1 MWRRLIPRSSLGHLA
16 PARLASRFR
25 GLSINSRRSLHRSTR
40 AQAPAIRDTNRD
52 GLFRYTSGRWLINE
66 KHQLEQR
73 FVKFDIDSLC
83 SQAVSLFSSATKC
96 VCIVK
101 LEGNFNKAFLLT
113 MDDGNEVIAKIPCPN
128 AGTPSL
134 TTASEVATLMF
145 LHSCTSIQVPKV
157 LAWSSDPANPVG
169 TEYIFMEKIRGIAL
183 AERWETMN
191 TLDRYKIIDQVIE
204 MEKVLE
210 SLKFPAYGGLY
221 LRESAPQGYHHY
233 PLPRDLDPAEL
244 FCVGP
249 FCDRPIW
256 NPGIANRHKPV
267 SNAVPRASFSEF
279 ALSIPQR
286 ELDIIMDSK
295 PEVQDCLSRFDES
308 QSLNEYTDLL
318 QKAKAILPFISRH
331 PSVEESADPVLWH
344 TDLHLGNI
352 FVSADD
358 PTIIHGIIDWQSA
371 QIFPLFIQTQF
382 PDFLRPPKNY
392 IPGTDIP
399 SLPDNFE
406 ELDSEEKEQA
416 IRDKTLASQSKY
428 YEMSCLGFNK
438 RVYNAMSLDRR
449 LWEPFTCCQLPLNG
463 SLVPLRNCLI
473 RISQDWAL
481 LGLPGSPPFM
491 FSDEELKI
499 HKDQVVLYQD
509 MVYLW
514 DIVKTQL
521 RTDASGWVS
530 NELWEITKNL
540 NKNLFA
546 MYIES
551 MSEELSPHAAS
562 RKWPFP
568 PEGS

>member
-1 MWRRLIPRSSLGHLA
+1 MTVSKDID
-16 PARLASRFR
+16 
-25 GLSINSRRSLHRSTR
+25 
-40 AQAPAIRDTNRD
+40 QDE
-52 GLFRYTSGRWLINE
+52 LFRYTSGRWLINE
-66 KHQLEQR
+66 KDQLEQR

-83 SQAVSLFSSATKC
+83 RQAVSLFSTATEC

-101 LEGNFNKAFLLT
+101 MEGNFNKAFLLT
-113 MDDGNEVIAKIPCPN
+113 MDDGSEVIAKIPCPN

-134 TTASEVATLMF
+134 TTASEVATLTF
-145 LHSCTSIQVPKV
+145 LRSRTSIRVPKV

-204 MEKVLE
+204 MEKELE
-210 SLKFPAYGGLY
+210 SMKFPAYGCLF
-221 LRESAPQGYHHY
+221 LRESAPQRYQHY

-256 NPGIANRHKPV
+256 NPGFAKRHRPV
-267 SNAVPRASFSEF
+267 SNVVSRASSLEF

-308 QSLNEYTDLL
+308 QSLNEYADLL
-318 QKAKAILPFISRH
+318 QKTKAVLPHISRH

-358 PTIIHGIIDWQSA
+358 PTTIDGIIDWHSR
-371 QIFPLFIQTQF
+371 IFLG
-382 PDFLRPPKNY
+382 PPKNY

-399 SLPDNFE
+399 GLPDNFE
-406 ELDSEEKEQA
+406 ELDSEAKEQA

-438 RVYNAMSLDRR
+438 RVYDAMTLDRR
-449 LWEPFTCCQLPLNG
+449 LWEPFTCCQLFTNG
-463 SLVPLRNCLI
+463 SLVPLRNSLI

-481 LGLPGSPPFM
+481 LGLPGSPPFL
-491 FSDEELKI
+491 FSEEELKL

-509 MVYLW
+509 MTYLW
-514 DIVKTQL
+514 DMVKTQL
-521 RTDASGWVS
+521 CTDASGWVS
-530 NELWEITKNL
+530 NELWEITKNI

-562 RKWPFP
+562 KKWPFP
-568 PEGS
+568 PEDS